1 MSPSTTLRTRLVLAS
16 QSASRRAML
25 DAAGVP
31 YEAVSPQV
39 DEESAK
45 ASLLAAKVAPR
56 DLADALAEL
65 KALKLSGLDP
75 TALVLGGDS
84 VVALADGRLLDKP
97 VSRENAA
104 EHLRAMSGGT
114 HDIFSAAVIAEG
126 GRPVWRHVDRAR
138 LSVRTLSAQFIEE
151 YLDAEWP
158 AISGCVGCFRVEG
171 MGVQL
176 FSGLQGSQF
185 TILGMPLL
193 SILDYLRV
201 RGVLT
206 S

>member
-1 MSPSTTLRTRLVLAS
+1 MRLVLAS

-97 VSRENAA
+97 ASRENAA

-114 HDIFSAAVIAEG
+114 HDIYSAAVIAEG
-126 GRPVWRHVDRAR
+126 GRAVWRHVDRAR

>member
-1 MSPSTTLRTRLVLAS
+1 MKLVLAS

-31 YEAVSPQV
+31 YEAVSAQV

-45 ASLLAAKVAPR
+45 ASLVAAKVAPR

-65 KALKLSGLDP
+65 KALKVSGLVP
-75 TALVLGGDS
+75 GALVLGCDS
-84 VVALADGRLLDKP
+84 VVALSGGRLLDKP
-97 VSRENAA
+97 VSREDAA

-114 HDIFSAAVIAEG
+114 HDLFSAAVIAEG

-138 LSVRTLSAQFIEE
+138 LTVRALSEEFIGT

-158 AISGCVGCFRVEG
+158 AISGCVGCFRIEG
-171 MGVQL
+171 IGVQL
-176 FSGLQGSQF
+176 FSGLQGSHF

-193 SILDYLRV
+193 NILDYLRV
-201 RGVLT
+201 RGVMT